1 MKRYSNALL
10 LGGDLLALLA
20 FVLVGQ
26 ADHQTLSASNPLLG
40 ALPNVVSLAIP
51 WVILAV
57 VLRAYPRGA
66 TPPTLTGFL
75 GRSALSWFIAAPI
88 GLAIRMLWLGR
99 GGIPIPFL
107 LVTLAAGGLFL
118 LGWRL
123 IYWLIWLRP
132 AKLPAPTSDE
142 SLLEVVT
149 DIRDTV
155 NKLADK

>member
-1 MKRYSNALL
+1 MKRSSNLILAA
-10 LGGDLLALLA
+10 GDLLAVLA

-26 ADHQTLSASNPLLG
+26 ADHQTINAANPLLG
-40 ALPNVVSLAIP
+40 ALPNFAPLAAT
-51 WVILAV
+51 WLALAV
-57 VLRAYPRGA
+57 LLRAYPRAGQQPA
-66 TPPTLTGFL
+66 LASFL
-75 GRSALSWFIAAPI
+75 GRSALAWVIAAPI
-88 GLAIRMLWLGR
+88 GLVIRMVWLGR

-132 AKLPAPTSDE
+132 AKPPAPTSDE
-142 SLLEVVT
+142 SLLEVGT

-155 NKLADK
+155 DKLADK